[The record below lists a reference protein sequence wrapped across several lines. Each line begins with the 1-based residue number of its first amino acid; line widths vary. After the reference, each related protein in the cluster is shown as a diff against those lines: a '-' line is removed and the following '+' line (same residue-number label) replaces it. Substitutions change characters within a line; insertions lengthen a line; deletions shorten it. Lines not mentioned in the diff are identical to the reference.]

1 MPRLEVS
8 PQVSVQLLKELG
20 ADHDEITTRLQ
31 ARAVQPVSSWATNGP
46 NGQVLTKVLIIQ
58 DNYKEAFNQIEMA
71 KDPWKNMGND

>member
-1 MPRLEVS
+1 MTRS
-8 PQVSVQLLKELG
+8 PPACRHGLCNLCLPGQQ
-20 ADHDEITTRLQ
+20 T
-31 ARAVQPVSSWATNGP
+31 GP